1 MGGSHSRLVVHID
14 NLGLVHMLR
23 KFSTRSAACLAV
35 LKEVFWIC
43 AAHGFSIRPVHIRSE
58 DNEAADALTRSHQMQ
73 PEELHGILRHWVASH
88 PDATAWFPQPPARP
102 DLFAH
107 IERHPYQAPGAPYN
121 GLRRTSA
128 DYGVA

>member
-1 MGGSHSRLVVHID
+1 
-14 NLGLVHMLR
+14 MLR
-23 KFSTRSAACLAV
+23 RFSTRSAACLAV

-58 DNEAADALTRSHQMQ
+58 DNEAADALTRSHQMP
-73 PEELHGILRHWVASH
+73 PEELHGILRRWAASH

-128 DYGVA
+128 DYGVV